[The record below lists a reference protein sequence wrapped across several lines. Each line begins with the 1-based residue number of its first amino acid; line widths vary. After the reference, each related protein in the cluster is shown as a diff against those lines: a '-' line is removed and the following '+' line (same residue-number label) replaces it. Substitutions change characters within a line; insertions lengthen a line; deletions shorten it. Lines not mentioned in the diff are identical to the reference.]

1 VEKHGSGPKTS
12 TEILGELERRR
23 REDPEYRRR
32 VEATEAEQAERHRQ
46 DRKDEQP
53 VLRVLA
59 AAGLEVDTLW
69 ALYKDPAVAAK
80 AAPILVS
87 QLALDHPPKV
97 LGGIASALDRTTARR
112 HWDQLAALYEQ
123 TDNAEAR
130 DRATALLSGCATRS
144 HYEQLLGFLAQAGL
158 GVSRIYFLRPV
169 HRIGNRISPGAGRA
183 VIATFADDAVLGG
196 EARAILA
203 GSSRN
208 G

>member
-1 VEKHGSGPKTS
+1 ME
-12 TEILGELERRR
+12 
-23 REDPEYRRR
+23 
-32 VEATEAEQAERHRQ
+32 
-46 DRKDEQP
+46 
-53 VLRVLA
+53 
-59 AAGLEVDTLW
+59 TLW
-69 ALYKDPAVAAK
+69 SLYGDPAVAAR

-87 QLALDHPPKV
+87 QLALDHPSKV
-97 LGGIASALDRTTARR
+97 PGGIASALDRRAARR
-112 HWDQLAALYEQ
+112 HRERLAALYEQ
-123 TDNAEAR
+123 TDNVEAR
-130 DRATALLSGCATRS
+130 DRAAALLSGCAIRG

-203 GSSRN
+203 RRSRN